1 MKRKSCNEN
10 YGEMR
15 SPKIFPWSGPLLRSA
30 SVLILTDETDFARLL
45 TACWQAEKHAPG
57 ITVLGSDLWKDHE
70 TVSHDLV
77 VVGPLRDG
85 KLSEILR
92 SLEPAAA
99 LILCAPADSRELNH
113 LRGKYPRLV
122 HVPLREDW
130 TQTLLLVAGESLR
143 RTEALRVARQAE
155 SKAARNEQYATL
167 GRYMTDMKHSVSN
180 ALTSMIGNAE
190 LLLLEP
196 GQLSKQSLAQIKT
209 IHSMA
214 LRINEIMQRF
224 SSLASEMR
232 ESENASQAETEEAPG
247 AASRRR

>member
-1 MKRKSCNEN
+1 M
-10 YGEMR
+10 
-15 SPKIFPWSGPLLRSA
+15 RSA

-57 ITVLGSDLWKDHE
+57 ITVLGSNLWKDHE
-70 TVSHDLV
+70 ALPHDLV

-92 SLEPAAA
+92 SLEPSTA
-99 LILCAPADSRELNH
+99 LILCAPADSRELSQ

-143 RTEALRVARQAE
+143 RTEALRLARQAE
-155 SKAARNEQYATL
+155 SKAVRNEQYATL
-167 GRYMTDMKHSVSN
+167 GRYMTDMKHSVNN

-224 SSLASEMR
+224 SSLASEMKDA
-232 ESENASQAETEEAPG
+232 ENASQAETEEAP
-247 AASRRR
+247 AAPARRH

>member
-1 MKRKSCNEN
+1 M
-10 YGEMR
+10 
-15 SPKIFPWSGPLLRSA
+15 RSA

-57 ITVLGSDLWKDHE
+57 ITVLGSDLWKE
-70 TVSHDLV
+70 QESLAHDLV

-92 SLEPAAA
+92 CLEPAAA
-99 LILCAPADSRELNH
+99 LILCAPADSRELNQ
-113 LRGKYPRLV
+113 LRGKYPRLL

-143 RTEALRVARQAE
+143 RTEALRLARQAE
-155 SKAARNEQYATL
+155 SKATRNEQYATL
-167 GRYMTDMKHSVSN
+167 GRYMTDMKHSVNN

-214 LRINEIMQRF
+214 LRMNEIMQRF

-232 ESENASQAETEEAPG
+232 EAENASQAETLDAP
-247 AASRRR
+247 AVSARRR